1 MGIIQDV
8 AKAEV
13 ADKLLDR
20 DITDARFTACREAII
35 TYRSQLSALQTATR
49 LEADV

>member
-13 ADKLLDR
+13 ANHMFNR
-20 DITDARFTACREAII
+20 DVTDARFTACREAII

-49 LEADV
+49 IEADV